1 MTYQLNTIANA
12 FIRKARDSGNNDL
25 TPMKLLKLVYIAHG
39 WSLGINNRP
48 LFLEEVQAW
57 KYGPVIPE
65 LYEQVK
71 QYRSSP
77 IQSELEEP
85 SFNSHIDEGDQAL
98 IDQVWNTYGKHDGI
112 RLSSITHKPGT
123 PWDKTWD
130 NRGLQGLIIP
140 TPLIR
145 DHYQQLA
152 RA

>member
-1 MTYQLNTIANA
+1 MTYELNTVANA
-12 FIRKARDSGNNDL
+12 FIRKARESGRNDV

-48 LFLEEVQAW
+48 LFLEEVEAW

-65 LYEQVK
+65 LYDAVK
-71 QYRSSP
+71 GYRNRP
-77 IQSELEEP
+77 IDHELPE
-85 SFNSHIDEGDQAL
+85 SAFGNHIEADDQAL
-98 IDQVWNTYGKHDGI
+98 IDQVWATYGQHDGI
-112 RLSSITHKPGT
+112 RLSSITHQPDT

-130 NRGLQGLIIP
+130 RRGFHGLIIP
-140 TPLIR
+140 TPMIR

>member
-1 MTYQLNTIANA
+1 MSYQLNTVANA
-12 FIRKARDSGNNDL
+12 FIRKARESGRNDL

-57 KYGPVIPE
+57 KFGPVIPE
-65 LYEQVK
+65 LYDQVK

-77 IQSELEEP
+77 IEHELPE
-85 SFNSHIDEGDQAL
+85 SSCGNHFDEDDQAL
-98 IDQVWNTYGKHDGI
+98 IDQVWAKYGQHDGI
-112 RLSSITHKPGT
+112 RLSAITHQPGT
-123 PWDKTWD
+123 PWDTTWD
-130 NRGLQGLIIP
+130 RRGFHGLIIP

-145 DHYQQLA
+145 DHYHQLA